1 VPPSDDLSRSE
12 LVAALQTK
20 DTALQAKDAALAA
33 KDEVIVALEMRVAEL
48 ERRLGRNSGNS
59 SLPPSS
65 DGPGVNRAARR
76 AGKASGKGSGRKR
89 GKQPG
94 APGSGLSWV
103 ESPHEQ
109 ISHRPTGRCECGLS
123 LSAAADLG
131 VVRSHQVHDVPLIT
145 ATVVQHDLH
154 VVCCPC
160 GVEHVA
166 PRPAGVAGS
175 ATSYGLNVAAL
186 VTYLLTFQHL
196 PVERAAQLVEDLTGA
211 RPSTGYVHG
220 MLARAGGQL
229 AEVDALIRAQ
239 LAASPVVGFDETTLR
254 VGAAGTT
261 AHVLSANTDT
271 HSSFWLGGRGLATFH
286 EFGILDSFTGVAVHD
301 RYSLYDHD
309 SFGTFA
315 GHQLCAAHL
324 LRDIQDAA
332 DAWPTHHWPAQAD
345 RSLRGLIRC
354 WHQALDA
361 GRPTVTSRAAHR
373 HRQQLRQA
381 VAVGLSQITRRHGAN
396 VKQLPGRNLLECLRD
411 READVLAFT
420 TDTRIPP
427 TNNQSERGLR
437 PLKTQQKIS
446 GRFTSAATTRHR
458 LRLQSY
464 LTTATK
470 QNIGML
476 DALAKAITGNPWQPT
491 GPTPA

>member
-1 VPPSDDLSRSE
+1 MPPTDDLSRDE
-12 LVAALQTK
+12 LV
-20 DTALQAKDAALAA
+20 AALAA
-33 KDEVIVALEMRVAEL
+33 KDAALTAKDSVIVALEARIAEL

-76 AGKASGKGSGRKR
+76 AGKGSGRKR

-109 ISHRPTGRCECGLS
+109 IAHRPTGRCECGLA

-166 PRPAGVAGS
+166 PRPAGVASS
-175 ATSYGLNVAAL
+175 ATSYGPNVAAL

-211 RPSTGYVHG
+211 RPSTGYVHS
-220 MLARAGGQL
+220 MIARAGGQL
-229 AEVDALIRAQ
+229 EEVDALIRAQ

-254 VGAAGTT
+254 VGTAGTT

-271 HSSFWLGGRGLATFH
+271 HSSFWLGGRGLTTFH
-286 EFGILDSFTGVAVHD
+286 DFGILDAFTGVAVHD

-315 GHQLCAAHL
+315 GHQLCVAHL

-332 DAWPTHHWPAQAD
+332 DAWPTHQWPAQAD
-345 RSLRGLIRC
+345 RSLRGLITG
-354 WHQALDA
+354 WHHALDA

-381 VAVGLSQITRRHGAN
+381 VAVGLSQIRPRPPT
-396 VKQLPGRNLLECLRD
+396 VKQLPGRSLLECLRD
-411 READVLAFT
+411 READVLRFT

-470 QNIGML
+470 QNVGML
-476 DALAKAITGNPWQPT
+476 DALAKAIAGHPWQPT